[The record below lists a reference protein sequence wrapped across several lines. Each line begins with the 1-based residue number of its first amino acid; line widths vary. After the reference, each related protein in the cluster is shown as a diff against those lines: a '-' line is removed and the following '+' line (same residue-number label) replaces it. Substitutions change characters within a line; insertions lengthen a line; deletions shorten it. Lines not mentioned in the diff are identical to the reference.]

1 MKKMSLLLTAATLMT
16 MFACKKAHKPGE
28 YAYCH
33 ITVRYDDSVM
43 FSSYKKGD
51 TIKIGLKAPDP
62 MKPDIM
68 NNALLKLGIGDS
80 TQVVQL
86 TDTMKN
92 KPPQLEKIKK
102 ITYGLRMLAIKSE
115 AQYKVE
121 AEAQQNRENA
131 KKEAITSVLQKMTG
145 DSMVIR
151 GRAKAVAD
159 SMAMFAKS
167 YTDGT
172 LNDKIKTTPSGL
184 KYVILKE
191 GTGPNVKEGDVA
203 AMHYYGVLKTG
214 SNFDGSYARGQFFP
228 VQVGVGQVIPG
239 WDEGLQLLKEG
250 SIALLLVP
258 SALGYGERAM
268 PGHKPGEAG
277 IPANSELL
285 FYMEVMKRFDYQ

>member
-1 MKKMSLLLTAATLMT
+1 MKKMSLLLGAATLMT
-16 MFACKKAHKPGE
+16 TFACKKAHKPGE

-33 ITVRYDDSVM
+33 ITVRYDDSLM

-62 MKPDIM
+62 TKPDIL
-68 NNALLKLGIGDS
+68 NNALLKLGVGDS
-80 TQVVQL
+80 TSVVQL
-86 TDTMKN
+86 TDTIKN
-92 KPPQLEKIKK
+92 KPPQLANVKK
-102 ITYGLRMLAIKSE
+102 IIYGVRMLAIRSE

-121 AEAQQNRENA
+121 AEAQQARESG
-131 KKEAITSVLQKMTG
+131 KKEAISSVLQKMTG

-159 SMAMFAKS
+159 SIKALAKS
-167 YTDGT
+167 YSDGT

-184 KYVILKE
+184 KYIVLKE
-191 GTGPNVKEGDVA
+191 GSGANVKEGDVA

-214 SNFDGSYARGQFFP
+214 NHFDDSYARGQFFP

-258 SALGYGERAM
+258 SALGYGDKEM
-268 PGHKPGEAG
+268 PGRKGEGG

>member
-1 MKKMSLLLTAATLMT
+1 MKKLSMLLTAASLTT

-33 ITVRYDDSVM
+33 ITVRYDDSLM
-43 FSSYKKGD
+43 FSSRAKND

-62 MKPDIM
+62 MKPDLI
-68 NNALLKLGIGDS
+68 NAALLKLGVGDS
-80 TQVVQL
+80 TAVVQV

-92 KPPQLEKIKK
+92 KPPQLANVKK
-102 ITYGLRMLAIKSE
+102 IIYGLRLLAVKSE
-115 AQYKVE
+115 QQYKAE
-121 AEAQQNRENA
+121 AEAQQSRENA
-131 KKEAITSVLQKMTG
+131 KKEAITNVLQKMAG
-145 DSMVIR
+145 DSTVIR

-159 SMAMFAKS
+159 SIATLAKTYS
-167 YTDGT
+167 AGG
-172 LNDKIKTTPSGL
+172 LNDKIKTTASGL

-191 GTGPNVKEGDVA
+191 GEGAPVKEGNVA

-214 SNFDGSYARGQFFP
+214 SHFDDSYSRGQFFP

-258 SALGYGERAM
+258 SQLGYGDRAM
-268 PGHKPGEAG
+268 PGKKGEAG

-285 FYMEVMKRFDYQ
+285 FYVEVLKRFDYQ

>member
-33 ITVRYDDSVM
+33 ITVRYDDSVV
-43 FSSYKKGD
+43 FSNRKKGD
-51 TIKIGLKAPDP
+51 TIKIALKAPDP
-62 MKPDIM
+62 TKPDFI
-68 NNALLKLGIGDS
+68 NNALLKLSIGDS
-80 TQVVQL
+80 TSVVQL
-86 TDTMKN
+86 TDTIKN
-92 KPPQLEKIKK
+92 KPPQLATVKK
-102 ITYGLRMLAIKSE
+102 IIYGIRMLAIKSE

-121 AEAQQNRENA
+121 AEAQQSRENA
-131 KKEAITSVLQKMTG
+131 KKEAISSVLQKMTG

-151 GRAKAVAD
+151 GREKAVAD
-159 SMAMFAKS
+159 SIKMLAKS
-167 YTDGT
+167 YSDGT

-184 KYVILKE
+184 KYIILKE
-191 GTGPNVKEGDVA
+191 GSGQNVKEGDVA
-203 AMHYYGVLKTG
+203 AMHYYGALKTG
-214 SNFDGSYARGQFFP
+214 SHFDDSYARGQFFP

-250 SIALLLVP
+250 SVALLLVP
-258 SALGYGERAM
+258 SKLGYGDKEM
-268 PGHKPGEAG
+268 PGRKGEGG